1 LILTI
6 IKGET
11 MSYDKSWAKADFK
24 NLPKMIVPAPGP
36 KSREIHSRAEKYM
49 KGYSSQVNLFPVAFE
64 SGHGCTLTDVDG
76 NTYIDFSSGIY
87 VANLGHCHPKVVEYA
102 QKWTAKLMNCH
113 DYSTEVKTLF
123 LEKLASTLP
132 GSLNGIQMYCA
143 GTEAVEASMRAA
155 RAYTKKHEFFSFY
168 GDFHGKTI
176 SAVSLTEVANFTT
189 GPRFN
194 GHHLAP
200 NGHCYHC
207 HFDKKYPECNLFCV
221 DALEKQIQM
230 EGTGSVAAIVLEPVQ
245 GWSGSVVY
253 PEGYLAKIR
262 KLCDKLKIM
271 LIVDEILTCCAR
283 TGKMYCFEHDNIVPD
298 VVTLGKGLANGFP
311 CTAFVIKEEYSEVL
325 EKISASTS
333 YGGNPM
339 AAAAGLAS
347 LEVIEDENIV
357 EKSAKL
363 GDFILKQ
370 LKKMKEE
377 HKIIGEVRGKGCLLG
392 MELVKDQKTK
402 EPFIEAGNKVYQKAF
417 AKGLAWIPSK
427 NNLRMS
433 PPLIMEDDLALKAL
447 EIIDESVTEVE
458 KEYGY

>member
-1 LILTI
+1 
-6 IKGET
+6 
-11 MSYDKSWAKADFK
+11 MNYDKNWAKVDAK
-24 NLPKMIVPAPGP
+24 SLPKMVVPAPGP
-36 KSREIHSRAEKYM
+36 KSRELHSRAEKYM
-49 KGYSSQVNLFPVAFE
+49 KGYSSQVQLFPIVFE

-87 VANLGHCHPKVVEYA
+87 VTNLGHCHPKVVEYT
-102 QKWTAKLMNCH
+102 QKWVGKLMNCH
-113 DYSTEVKTLF
+113 DFTTEIKTLF

-132 GSLNGIQMYCA
+132 GSLKGIQMYCA
-143 GTEAVEASMRAA
+143 GTEAVEAAMRAA
-155 RAYTKKHEFFSFY
+155 RAYSKKHEFFSFY
-168 GDFHGKTI
+168 GDFHGKTM

-189 GPRFN
+189 GPRAV

-200 NGHCYHC
+200 NGNCYHC
-207 HFDKKYPECNLFCV
+207 YFDKKYPGCGIFCV
-221 DALEKQIQM
+221 DALEKQIKM
-230 EGTGSVAAIVLEPVQ
+230 EGTGSVAGIVMEPIQ

-253 PEGYLAKIR
+253 PDGYIAKMR
-262 KLCDKLKIM
+262 KLCDKLGIM
-271 LIVDEILTCCAR
+271 LIIDEILTCCAR
-283 TGKMYCFEHDNIVPD
+283 TGKMYCFEHDNIIPD

-311 CTAFVIKEEYSEVL
+311 CTAFAIKDEYTEVL

-347 LEVIEDENIV
+347 LEVIEEEDIV
-357 EKSAKL
+357 EKSAEL
-363 GDFILKQ
+363 GNFILRE
-370 LKKMKEE
+370 LKKMQDS

-433 PPLIMEDDLALKAL
+433 PPLIMEEDLALKAL
-447 EIIDESVTEVE
+447 AIIDEAVTEVE

>member
-1 LILTI
+1 
-6 IKGET
+6 
-11 MSYDKSWAKADFK
+11 MSYDKNWAKVDAK
-24 NLPKMIVPAPGP
+24 SLPKMVVPAPGP
-36 KSREIHSRAEKYM
+36 KSMEIHSRAEKYM
-49 KGYSSQVNLFPVAFE
+49 KGYSSQVKLFPVAFE
-64 SGHGCTLTDVDG
+64 SGHGCTLTDADG

-87 VANLGHCHPKVVEYA
+87 VTNLGHCHPKVVEYT
-102 QKWTAKLMNCH
+102 QKWVGKLMNCH

-143 GTEAVEASMRAA
+143 GTEAVEAAMRAA
-155 RAYTKKHEFFSFY
+155 RAATKKHEFFSFY

-176 SAVSLTEVANFTT
+176 SAVSLTETANYTT

-207 HFDKKYPECNLFCV
+207 HFDKEYPQCSLFCV
-221 DALEKQIQM
+221 DALEKQINM
-230 EGTGSVAAIVLEPVQ
+230 EGTGSVAAIVLEPIQ
-245 GWSGSVVY
+245 GWSGSIVY
-253 PEGYLAKIR
+253 PDGYLAKIR
-262 KLCDKLKIM
+262 KLCDKLKILM
-271 LIVDEILTCCAR
+271 IVDEVLTCCAR
-283 TGKMYCFEHDNIVPD
+283 TGKMYCFEHDSIVPD

-347 LEVIEDENIV
+347 LEVIEDEAIV

-370 LKKMKEE
+370 LKKMQDN

-392 MELVKDQKTK
+392 MELVKDLKTK
-402 EPFIEAGNKVYQKAF
+402 EPFVEAGNKVYQKAF

-433 PPLIMEDDLALKAL
+433 PPLIMEEDLAAKAL
-447 EIIDESVTEVE
+447 LIIDEAVTEVE

>member
-1 LILTI
+1 
-6 IKGET
+6 
-11 MSYDKSWAKADFK
+11 MSYDKNWAKADVK
-24 NLPKMIVPAPGP
+24 SLPKMIVPAPGP

-87 VANLGHCHPKVVEYA
+87 VTNLGHCHPKVVEYT
-102 QKWTAKLMNCH
+102 QKWTGKLMNCH
-113 DYSTEVKTLF
+113 DYSTEIKTLF

-132 GSLNGIQMYCA
+132 ASLNGIQMYCA
-143 GTEAVEASMRAA
+143 GTEAVEAAMRAA

-176 SAVSLTEVANFTT
+176 SAISLTEVANFTT

-392 MELVKDQKTK
+392 MELVKDHKTK

-447 EIIDESVTEVE
+447 EIIDEAVTEVE